1 MLEVIDCL
9 KFGRGRFAILVIVVS
24 TFAFAFVLF
33 RLMVFLKKG
42 FSENCS
48 FVGLLLRIELVLIHA
63 VAILNSISKLFL
75 FIPFKTLR
83 Q

>member
-1 MLEVIDCL
+1 MPFWGFFFEGQGGERPPPDFFFV
-9 KFGRGRFAILVIVVS
+9 LVIFVS

-63 VAILNSISKLFL
+63 VAIVKSVSKLL
-75 FIPFKTLR
+75 
-83 Q
+83 

>member
-1 MLEVIDCL
+1 MLEVVDCL

-24 TFAFAFVLF
+24 TFAFAFAIF

-63 VAILNSISKLFL
+63 VAIVKSVSKL
-75 FIPFKTLR
+75 I
-83 Q
+83 

>member
-1 MLEVIDCL
+1 MVI
-9 KFGRGRFAILVIVVS
+9 FVS

-63 VAILNSISKLFL
+63 VAIVKSVSKLL
-75 FIPFKTLR
+75 
-83 Q
+83 

>member
-1 MLEVIDCL
+1 MGDAPPLIFFV
-9 KFGRGRFAILVIVVS
+9 LVNFIS

-42 FSENCS
+42 FSVNCS

-63 VAILNSISKLFL
+63 VAIVKSVSKL
-75 FIPFKTLR
+75 I
-83 Q
+83 

>member
-1 MLEVIDCL
+1 MLFWFFFLRV
-9 KFGRGRFAILVIVVS
+9 RGGASPHLIFFVLVIFVS

-63 VAILNSISKLFL
+63 VAIVKSVSKLL
-75 FIPFKTLR
+75 
-83 Q
+83 